1 MLTWKERPKEIANL
15 LNPAICC
22 TILTSSIVGY
32 KRIDPDGMPFPLMF
46 IVLPLILHKE
56 TRDSLPRSIT
66 TTFTAWIHREPSVKL
81 TFYERTVSMKPF
93 TREAISFGLLHGW
106 LFLGEDG
113 KMNSII
119 EDNDIERFLRKL
131 DRENKE
137 CVRKSRIMGKLFAK
151 AGSTNTIFTLLGI
164 RK

>member
-32 KRIDPDGMPFPLMF
+32 KSVDPNGMPFPLMF
-46 IVLPLILHKE
+46 IVLPLILHKK

-66 TTFTAWIHREPSVKL
+66 TTFTAWIHRDPSAKL
-81 TFYERTVSMKPF
+81 SFYERAVSMKPF
-93 TREAISFGLLHGW
+93 TREAISFGLSHGW
-106 LFLGEDG
+106 LFLDQNG
-113 KMNSII
+113 KMNSIM
-119 EDNDIERFLRKL
+119 EDKNIERFLRKL
-131 DRENKE
+131 DGENKE
-137 CVRKSRIMGKLFAK
+137 CVRKSRLMGKLFAK
-151 AGSTNTIFTLLGI
+151 AGSTDTIFTLLGI